1 MTPSLR
7 ALANAGVPVLEAAPL
22 APGGVAA
29 PTLLAE
35 LYVFYGDSVT
45 SRLPRVRSDDARAAW
60 LNEQLETLTPLFVQ
74 HEAAD
79 LYRALADETE
89 DEDGVARARVVI
101 VMPTRSD
108 RAGVPR
114 IYQGEAR

>member
-1 MTPSLR
+1 
-7 ALANAGVPVLEAAPL
+7 
-22 APGGVAA
+22 
-29 PTLLAE
+29 
-35 LYVFYGDSVT
+35 
-45 SRLPRVRSDDARAAW
+45 
-60 LNEQLETLTPLFVQ
+60 VQ